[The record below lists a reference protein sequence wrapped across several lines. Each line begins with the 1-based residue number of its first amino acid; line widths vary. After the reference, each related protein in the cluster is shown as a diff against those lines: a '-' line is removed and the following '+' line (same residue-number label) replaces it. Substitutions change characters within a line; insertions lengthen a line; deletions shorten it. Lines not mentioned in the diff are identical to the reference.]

1 MGTVIPLHKLCN
13 QNKILACRI
22 FFWKFLL
29 CVINDIFLTPDKWT
43 KLSNT
48 NITHSWHSLYIQ
60 NKLLNKSQDY
70 RKPLMYK

>member
-1 MGTVIPLHKLCN
+1 MGTVIPLYKLCN

-48 NITHSWHSLYIQ
+48 YTLPTVGMAFI
-60 NKLLNKSQDY
+60 
-70 RKPLMYK
+70 YKINFK